1 MIFQSYTVIWLQT
14 TWRKSTICPPLF
26 VQGLTWRQSH
36 VHWLWCAKIFAECNA
51 LLNPPPF
58 SRRDRVVV
66 LLLKVAVR
74 GGQTRRFTKMGLLRL
89 KTSDQDK
96 KSHSKFK
103 FIYIHYFC
111 LLLVERQIVNGS
123 LKYDMKE
130 VSFEDGFKIPN
141 WITKKRPRLHFAT
154 WIWGPNHVTYQ
165 NHDAAH
171 FKTFC

>member
-1 MIFQSYTVIWLQT
+1 
-14 TWRKSTICPPLF
+14 
-26 VQGLTWRQSH
+26 
-36 VHWLWCAKIFAECNA
+36 
-51 LLNPPPF
+51 
-58 SRRDRVVV
+58 
-66 LLLKVAVR
+66 
-74 GGQTRRFTKMGLLRL
+74 MGLLRL

-103 FIYIHYFC
+103 FIYIRYFC

-154 WIWGPNHVTYQ
+154 
-165 NHDAAH
+165 
-171 FKTFC
+171 